1 MMMITIMIISTM
13 IIPPKMPIAAVLLL
27 LLLSLS
33 ASVELA
39 EVLGELE
46 AVETE
51 RVLETGEGVFEDIE
65 VLKVFKATE
74 MLGVFEDVKVIE
86 LAVIEA

>member
-1 MMMITIMIISTM
+1 MITIMIISTM
-13 IIPPKMPIAAVLLL
+13 IIPPKTPIAAVLLL

-33 ASVELA
+33 VSVELA

-51 RVLETGEGVFEDIE
+51 RVLETGERVLEDIE

-74 MLGVFEDVKVIE
+74 MLGVLEDVKVIALE
-86 LAVIEA
+86 VIEA